1 VLGRCQLHKIRNV
14 GDRLPQR
21 LRSTAAAKMRRA
33 YHADS
38 ALAAEAE
45 LSALAAELDRTHPGA
60 AASLREGMAETLT
73 VLRLNLPPTL
83 ARTFRSTNAIES
95 MISICRT
102 HASNVKRWRDG
113 TMALRWCAAGM
124 AEAGKQF
131 RRINGHLHLRSLRD
145 TLNRITEPTGATRH
159 NETVDAA

>member
-1 VLGRCQLHKIRNV
+1 
-14 GDRLPQR
+14 
-21 LRSTAAAKMRRA
+21 
-33 YHADS
+33 
-38 ALAAEAE
+38 
-45 LSALAAELDRTHPGA
+45 
-60 AASLREGMAETLT
+60 
-73 VLRLNLPPTL
+73 
-83 ARTFRSTNAIES
+83 

-145 TLNRITEPTGATRH
+145 ALNRITEPVGATRH